1 MKVDQRLVRGLD
13 SEDKE
18 LILSS
23 IRSSKFLREMLIKV
37 LTEEIESA
45 IIHDESV
52 DLLESPNALATLA
65 RSLGYRKGLRHCIDL
80 LTTEVK

>member
-18 LILSS
+18 LLLSS

-37 LTEEIESA
+37 LTDELESA
-45 IIHDESV
+45 IIRDESV
-52 DLLESPNALATLA
+52 DLLESPNALATLS